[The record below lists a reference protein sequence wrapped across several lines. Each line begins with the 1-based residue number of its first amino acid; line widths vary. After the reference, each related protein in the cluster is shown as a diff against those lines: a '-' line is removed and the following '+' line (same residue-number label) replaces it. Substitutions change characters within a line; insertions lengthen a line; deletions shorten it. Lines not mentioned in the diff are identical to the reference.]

1 MLEILIGR
9 SQNGAE
15 GRDKVGLGSI
25 RRPVI
30 GLALGGGAA
39 RGFAHIGIVRTLI
52 AHGIVP
58 NVVVGTSIGAVVGGA
73 YAAGHLD
80 TLEEWARS
88 LQPRNILGYLDIRLN
103 GSGLIGGDKLAAQLE
118 AAIGPTLIEDLPLK
132 FATVATEVRTG
143 HEIWLTH
150 GRMVE
155 AMRASYA
162 LPGIFSPVL
171 VGDRW
176 LVDGAMVNP
185 VPVSA
190 ARALGAEIVIAANLS
205 SDVFTH
211 STTIYSHGAPPVAP
225 EVVAEPPP
233 PPKRG
238 FGKLFSAERTMKRE
252 FFGGGGRPGISSV
265 MVDAFNI
272 MQDRIT
278 RARLAGDPP
287 DLLISPRVGQI
298 GWFDFHR
305 ASDLIAFGARA
316 AERAID
322 SIQEAIHILAP
333 AGRPGPEAD
342 SKPGPVADAE
352 AVNRL
357 APPRSGGL
365 DVVAQRFLLHL
376 VFADPPLDDVADR
389 DQADNPFVLDH
400 RQMPEFAQR
409 HHFHDRGDRIGRPA
423 TDDLARHHRADRLV
437 EHASA
442 AIAEHADD
450 VALRQDAFDAA
461 FAHHQYGAD
470 FPLPQNLDRSRKLC
484 ARLDALDVMSF
495 GIEDCTYRHCRLP
508 EADRALERARSL
520 FP

>member
-1 MLEILIGR
+1 MLENLRGR
-9 SQNGAE
+9 GQGGLD
-15 GRDKVGLGSI
+15 GRDKVGLGST

-39 RGFAHIGIVRTLI
+39 RGFAHIGIVRTLV

-58 NVVVGTSIGAVVGGA
+58 NIVVGTSIGAVVGGA

-118 AAIGPTLIEDLPLK
+118 AAIGQTLIEELPLK

-150 GRMVE
+150 GRMVD

-162 LPGIFSPVL
+162 LPGIFAPVL

-176 LVDGAMVNP
+176 LVDGALVNP

-190 ARALGAEIVIAANLS
+190 ARAFGAEIVIAANLS

-211 STTIYSHGAPPVAP
+211 STTIYSHGPSAEVTVAAAP
-225 EVVAEPPP
+225 EPLIEAP

-238 FGKLFSAERTMKRE
+238 FGKFFSPERTVKRE
-252 FFGGGGRPGISSV
+252 FFGGGGRPGISTV

-305 ASDLIAFGARA
+305 ADDLIAHGARA
-316 AERAID
+316 AERAIE
-322 SIQEAIHILAP
+322 SIQEAIHVLAP
-333 AGRPGPEAD
+333 
-342 SKPGPVADAE
+342 
-352 AVNRL
+352 
-357 APPRSGGL
+357 
-365 DVVAQRFLLHL
+365 
-376 VFADPPLDDVADR
+376 
-389 DQADNPFVLDH
+389 
-400 RQMPEFAQR
+400 
-409 HHFHDRGDRIGRPA
+409 
-423 TDDLARHHRADRLV
+423 
-437 EHASA
+437 
-442 AIAEHADD
+442 
-450 VALRQDAFDAA
+450 
-461 FAHHQYGAD
+461 GA
-470 FPLPQNLDRSRKLC
+470 
-484 ARLDALDVMSF
+484 
-495 GIEDCTYRHCRLP
+495 
-508 EADRALERARSL
+508 
-520 FP
+520 

>member
-1 MLEILIGR
+1 VLDILIGR
-9 SQNGAE
+9 GQNGSN

-39 RGFAHIGIVRTLI
+39 RGLAHIGIVRTLI

-73 YAAGHLD
+73 YATGQLD
-80 TLEEWARS
+80 TLEEWARK
-88 LQPRNILGYLDIRLN
+88 LQPRNLLGYLDIRLN

-118 AAIGPTLIEDLPLK
+118 AAIGPILIEDLPMK

-150 GRMVE
+150 GRMVD

-176 LVDGAMVNP
+176 LVDGALVNP

-190 ARALGAEIVIAANLS
+190 ARAFGAEIVIAANLS
-205 SDVFTH
+205 SDIFAH
-211 STTIYSHGAPPVAP
+211 STTIYSHGPAAEVTVAVAP
-225 EVVAEPPP
+225 ETMIEAAA
-233 PPKRG
+233 PKRG
-238 FGKLFSAERTMKRE
+238 FGRLFSAERTMKRE
-252 FFGGGGRPGISSV
+252 FFGSAGRPGISSV

-287 DLLISPRVGQI
+287 DLLISPRVGEI

-305 ASDLIAFGARA
+305 ADDLIAHGTRA

-333 AGRPGPEAD
+333 AT
-342 SKPGPVADAE
+342 SW
-352 AVNRL
+352 
-357 APPRSGGL
+357 
-365 DVVAQRFLLHL
+365 
-376 VFADPPLDDVADR
+376 
-389 DQADNPFVLDH
+389 
-400 RQMPEFAQR
+400 
-409 HHFHDRGDRIGRPA
+409 PA
-423 TDDLARHHRADRLV
+423 
-437 EHASA
+437 A
-442 AIAEHADD
+442 AIEKM
-450 VALRQDAFDAA
+450 
-461 FAHHQYGAD
+461 
-470 FPLPQNLDRSRKLC
+470 P
-484 ARLDALDVMSF
+484 
-495 GIEDCTYRHCRLP
+495 
-508 EADRALERARSL
+508 
-520 FP
+520 

>member
-1 MLEILIGR
+1 LIRRG
-9 SQNGAE
+9 QNGPD
-15 GRDKVGLGSI
+15 GRDKVGLGSV

-88 LQPRNILGYLDIRLN
+88 LQPRSVLSYLDIRLN
-103 GSGLIGGDKLAAQLE
+103 GSGLIGGDKLASQLE
-118 AAIGPTLIEDLPLK
+118 AAIGQTLIEDLPLK

-150 GRMVE
+150 GRMVD

-162 LPGIFSPVL
+162 LPGIFAPVL

-176 LVDGAMVNP
+176 LVDGALVNP

-190 ARALGAEIVIAANLS
+190 ARAFGAEIVIAANLS
-205 SDVFTH
+205 SDVFAH
-211 STTIYSHGAPPVAP
+211 STTIYAHGPSAEVSVAVTP
-225 EVVAEPPP
+225 EAVIDPA

-238 FGKLFSAERTMKRE
+238 GFSRLFSPERTVKRE
-252 FFGGGGRPGISSV
+252 FFGSVGRPGISTV

-305 ASDLIAFGARA
+305 ADDLIAHGARA

-333 AGRPGPEAD
+333 ATAN
-342 SKPGPVADAE
+342 ADA
-352 AVNRL
+352 
-357 APPRSGGL
+357 
-365 DVVAQRFLLHL
+365 
-376 VFADPPLDDVADR
+376 
-389 DQADNPFVLDH
+389 
-400 RQMPEFAQR
+400 
-409 HHFHDRGDRIGRPA
+409 PA
-423 TDDLARHHRADRLV
+423 SKT
-437 EHASA
+437 
-442 AIAEHADD
+442 
-450 VALRQDAFDAA
+450 
-461 FAHHQYGAD
+461 
-470 FPLPQNLDRSRKLC
+470 P
-484 ARLDALDVMSF
+484 
-495 GIEDCTYRHCRLP
+495 
-508 EADRALERARSL
+508 
-520 FP
+520 

>member
-9 SQNGAE
+9 GKNSADVS
-15 GRDKVGLGSI
+15 DKVGLGSI

-39 RGFAHIGIVRTLI
+39 RGFAHIGIIRTLI

-88 LQPRNILGYLDIRLN
+88 LQPRSILGYLDIRLN
-103 GSGLIGGDKLAAQLE
+103 RSGLIGGEKLAAHLE
-118 AAIGPTLIEDLPLK
+118 AAIGQILIEELPLK

-150 GRMVE
+150 GRMVH

-176 LVDGAMVNP
+176 LVDGALVNP

-211 STTIYSHGAPPVAP
+211 STTIYSHGAPADAP
-225 EVVAEPPP
+225 QAVTEPA

-238 FGKLFSAERTMKRE
+238 LGKLFSPERTVKRE
-252 FFGGGGRPGISSV
+252 FFGSGGRPGISSV

-287 DLLISPRVGQI
+287 DLLISPRVDRI

-305 ASDLIAFGARA
+305 ADDLIAFGARA

-333 AGRPGPEAD
+333 GAAG
-342 SKPGPVADAE
+342 
-352 AVNRL
+352 
-357 APPRSGGL
+357 
-365 DVVAQRFLLHL
+365 
-376 VFADPPLDDVADR
+376 
-389 DQADNPFVLDH
+389 
-400 RQMPEFAQR
+400 
-409 HHFHDRGDRIGRPA
+409 DRGP
-423 TDDLARHHRADRLV
+423 
-437 EHASA
+437 
-442 AIAEHADD
+442 
-450 VALRQDAFDAA
+450 
-461 FAHHQYGAD
+461 
-470 FPLPQNLDRSRKLC
+470 
-484 ARLDALDVMSF
+484 
-495 GIEDCTYRHCRLP
+495 
-508 EADRALERARSL
+508 
-520 FP
+520 

>member
-1 MLEILIGR
+1 MLENLIGR
-9 SQNGAE
+9 GQAGA
-15 GRDKVGLGSI
+15 GDKIGVGQV

-58 NVVVGTSIGAVVGGA
+58 NIVVGTSIGAVVGGA

-88 LQPRNILGYLDIRLN
+88 LQPRSVLSYLDIRLN
-103 GSGLIGGDKLAAQLE
+103 GSGLIGGTKLAAELE
-118 AAIGPTLIEDLPLK
+118 ASIGPTLIEDLPIK

-176 LVDGAMVNP
+176 LVDGALVNP

-190 ARALGAEIVIAANLS
+190 ARAFGAEIVIAANLS
-205 SDVFTH
+205 SDVFAH
-211 STTIYSHGAPPVAP
+211 STTIYSHGQAAELTVSVEPEPVVEP
-225 EVVAEPPP
+225 E

-238 FGKLFSAERTMKRE
+238 FGKFFSAERTMKRE
-252 FFGGGGRPGISSV
+252 FFGSSTRPGISTV

-305 ASDLIAFGARA
+305 ADDVIAHGARA
-316 AERAID
+316 AERAIV
-322 SIQEAIHILAP
+322 SIQEAIH
-333 AGRPGPEAD
+333 
-342 SKPGPVADAE
+342 V
-352 AVNRL
+352 L
-357 APPRSGGL
+357 APPS
-365 DVVAQRFLLHL
+365 
-376 VFADPPLDDVADR
+376 
-389 DQADNPFVLDH
+389 
-400 RQMPEFAQR
+400 E
-409 HHFHDRGDRIGRPA
+409 
-423 TDDLARHHRADRLV
+423 
-437 EHASA
+437 
-442 AIAEHADD
+442 
-450 VALRQDAFDAA
+450 
-461 FAHHQYGAD
+461 
-470 FPLPQNLDRSRKLC
+470 
-484 ARLDALDVMSF
+484 
-495 GIEDCTYRHCRLP
+495 
-508 EADRALERARSL
+508 
-520 FP
+520 

>member
-1 MLEILIGR
+1 VLEILIGR
-9 SQNGAE
+9 SQNGTE

-39 RGFAHIGIVRTLI
+39 RGFAHIGIIRTLI

-176 LVDGAMVNP
+176 LVDGALVNP

-211 STTIYSHGAPPVAP
+211 STTVYSHGAPAEAP
-225 EVVAEPPP
+225 EVTVEPA

-238 FGKLFSAERTMKRE
+238 FGRLFSAERTVKRE

-305 ASDLIAFGARA
+305 ADDLIAFGARA

-333 AGRPGPEAD
+333 APGKAGAAAD
-342 SKPGPVADAE
+342 KTP
-352 AVNRL
+352 
-357 APPRSGGL
+357 
-365 DVVAQRFLLHL
+365 
-376 VFADPPLDDVADR
+376 
-389 DQADNPFVLDH
+389 
-400 RQMPEFAQR
+400 
-409 HHFHDRGDRIGRPA
+409 
-423 TDDLARHHRADRLV
+423 
-437 EHASA
+437 
-442 AIAEHADD
+442 
-450 VALRQDAFDAA
+450 
-461 FAHHQYGAD
+461 
-470 FPLPQNLDRSRKLC
+470 
-484 ARLDALDVMSF
+484 
-495 GIEDCTYRHCRLP
+495 
-508 EADRALERARSL
+508 
-520 FP
+520 

>member
-1 MLEILIGR
+1 MLDILIGR
-9 SQNGAE
+9 GQNGPN

-39 RGFAHIGIVRTLI
+39 RGFAHIGIVRTLV

-58 NVVVGTSIGAVVGGA
+58 DVVVGTSIGAVVGGA

-88 LQPRNILGYLDIRLN
+88 LQRRNILGYLDIRLN

-118 AAIGPTLIEDLPLK
+118 AAIGQVLIEDLPLK

-150 GRMVE
+150 GRMVD
-155 AMRASYA
+155 AVRASYA

-176 LVDGAMVNP
+176 LVDGALVNP

-190 ARALGAEIVIAANLS
+190 ARAFGAEIVIAANLS

-211 STTIYSHGAPPVAP
+211 STTIYAHGPSADVP
-225 EVVAEPPP
+225 EAIIESA

-298 GWFDFHR
+298 GWFDFHC
-305 ASDLIAFGARA
+305 ADDLIAYGARA

-333 AGRPGPEAD
+333 GAREPG
-342 SKPGPVADAE
+342 
-352 AVNRL
+352 
-357 APPRSGGL
+357 
-365 DVVAQRFLLHL
+365 
-376 VFADPPLDDVADR
+376 
-389 DQADNPFVLDH
+389 
-400 RQMPEFAQR
+400 
-409 HHFHDRGDRIGRPA
+409 
-423 TDDLARHHRADRLV
+423 
-437 EHASA
+437 A
-442 AIAEHADD
+442 AIDK
-450 VALRQDAFDAA
+450 
-461 FAHHQYGAD
+461 
-470 FPLPQNLDRSRKLC
+470 LP
-484 ARLDALDVMSF
+484 
-495 GIEDCTYRHCRLP
+495 
-508 EADRALERARSL
+508 
-520 FP
+520 

>member
-1 MLEILIGR
+1 LIGR
-9 SQNGAE
+9 GQNGSN

-39 RGFAHIGIVRTLI
+39 RGLAHIGIVRTLV

-80 TLEEWARS
+80 TLEEWARR
-88 LQPRNILGYLDIRLN
+88 LQPRNILSYLDIRLN

-118 AAIGPTLIEDLPLK
+118 AAIGPTLIEDLPVK

-150 GRMVE
+150 GRIVE

-176 LVDGAMVNP
+176 LVDGALVNP
-185 VPVSA
+185 VPVSV
-190 ARALGAEIVIAANLS
+190 ARAFGAEIVIAANLS
-205 SDVFTH
+205 SDIFAH
-211 STTIYSHGAPPVAP
+211 GTTIYSHGPAAEVTVAVAP
-225 EVVAEPPP
+225 ETMIGPAA
-233 PPKRG
+233 PKRG
-238 FGKLFSAERTMKRE
+238 FGRLFSAERTMKRE
-252 FFGGGGRPGISSV
+252 FFGSAGRPGISSV

-287 DLLISPRVGQI
+287 DLLISPRVGEI

-305 ASDLIAFGARA
+305 ADDLIAHGTRA

-333 AGRPGPEAD
+333 APSGP
-342 SKPGPVADAE
+342 
-352 AVNRL
+352 
-357 APPRSGGL
+357 
-365 DVVAQRFLLHL
+365 
-376 VFADPPLDDVADR
+376 
-389 DQADNPFVLDH
+389 
-400 RQMPEFAQR
+400 
-409 HHFHDRGDRIGRPA
+409 
-423 TDDLARHHRADRLV
+423 T
-437 EHASA
+437 A
-442 AIAEHADD
+442 AIEKM
-450 VALRQDAFDAA
+450 
-461 FAHHQYGAD
+461 
-470 FPLPQNLDRSRKLC
+470 P
-484 ARLDALDVMSF
+484 
-495 GIEDCTYRHCRLP
+495 
-508 EADRALERARSL
+508 
-520 FP
+520 

>member
-1 MLEILIGR
+1 MLVVGSGR
-9 SQNGAE
+9 LRPECIACARRRISVLDNWM
-15 GRDKVGLGSI
+15 GRGQKGSDSPDKVGLGSI

-73 YAAGHLD
+73 YASGHLD

-118 AAIGPTLIEDLPLK
+118 AAIGQTLIEELPLK

-150 GRMVE
+150 GRMVD

-162 LPGIFSPVL
+162 LPVRFSTEL
-171 VGDRW
+171 VGDGW
-176 LVDGAMVNP
+176 LVDGALVNP

-211 STTIYSHGAPPVAP
+211 STTIYSHGPST
-225 EVVAEPPP
+225 EVSGAGVLEVMIEPA

-238 FGKLFSAERTMKRE
+238 FGKFFSPERTMKRE
-252 FFGGGGRPGISSV
+252 FFGSGGRPGISTV

-287 DLLISPRVGQI
+287 DLLISPPVGP
-298 GWFDFHR
+298 
-305 ASDLIAFGARA
+305 IAC
-316 AERAID
+316 
-322 SIQEAIHILAP
+322 
-333 AGRPGPEAD
+333 GR
-342 SKPGPVADAE
+342 
-352 AVNRL
+352 L
-357 APPRSGGL
+357 
-365 DVVAQRFLLHL
+365 
-376 VFADPPLDDVADR
+376 
-389 DQADNPFVLDH
+389 
-400 RQMPEFAQR
+400 
-409 HHFHDRGDRIGRPA
+409 
-423 TDDLARHHRADRLV
+423 HHR
-437 EHASA
+437 
-442 AIAEHADD
+442 
-450 VALRQDAFDAA
+450 
-461 FAHHQYGAD
+461 
-470 FPLPQNLDRSRKLC
+470 
-484 ARLDALDVMSF
+484 
-495 GIEDCTYRHCRLP
+495 
-508 EADRALERARSL
+508 
-520 FP
+520 

>member
-1 MLEILIGR
+1 MG
-9 SQNGAE
+9 SGQNGTNE
-15 GRDKVGLGSI
+15 PDKVGLGSI

-39 RGFAHIGIVRTLI
+39 RGLAHIGIVRSLI

-58 NVVVGTSIGAVVGGA
+58 NVVVGTSIGAVVGGS

-118 AAIGPTLIEDLPLK
+118 AALGRTEIEALPLK

-162 LPGIFSPVL
+162 LPGIFAPVL

-176 LVDGAMVNP
+176 LVDGALVNP

-205 SDVFTH
+205 SDVFAH
-211 STTIYSHGAPPVAP
+211 ATTVYAHGATAPVVPEVAA
-225 EVVAEPPP
+225 EVVA
-233 PPKRG
+233 PKRG
-238 FGKLFSAERTMKRE
+238 FSKFFSPERTVKRE
-252 FFGGGGRPGISSV
+252 FFGGGGRPGISTV

-287 DLLISPRVGQI
+287 DLLITPRVGQI

-305 ASDLIAFGARA
+305 ADDLIAHGARA
-316 AERAID
+316 AERAIE
-322 SIQEAIHILAP
+322 SIQEAIAILP
-333 AGRPGPEAD
+333 PGAGEPDPVEK
-342 SKPGPVADAE
+342 KP
-352 AVNRL
+352 
-357 APPRSGGL
+357 
-365 DVVAQRFLLHL
+365 
-376 VFADPPLDDVADR
+376 
-389 DQADNPFVLDH
+389 
-400 RQMPEFAQR
+400 
-409 HHFHDRGDRIGRPA
+409 
-423 TDDLARHHRADRLV
+423 
-437 EHASA
+437 
-442 AIAEHADD
+442 
-450 VALRQDAFDAA
+450 
-461 FAHHQYGAD
+461 
-470 FPLPQNLDRSRKLC
+470 
-484 ARLDALDVMSF
+484 
-495 GIEDCTYRHCRLP
+495 
-508 EADRALERARSL
+508 
-520 FP
+520 

>member
-1 MLEILIGR
+1 VLDILIGR
-9 SQNGAE
+9 SPNGADD
-15 GRDKVGLGSI
+15 RDKVGLGSI

-39 RGFAHIGIVRTLI
+39 RGFAHIGIVRTLL

-73 YAAGHLD
+73 YAAGQLD
-80 TLEEWARS
+80 TLEAWARS

-103 GSGLIGGDKLAAQLE
+103 GSGLIGGDRLASQLE
-118 AAIGPTLIEDLPLK
+118 AAIGPALIEELPLK

-150 GRMVE
+150 GRMVD

-176 LVDGAMVNP
+176 LVDGALVNP

-211 STTIYSHGAPPVAP
+211 ATTIYSHCAAADAP
-225 EVVAEPPP
+225 EPVIAPA

-238 FGKLFSAERTMKRE
+238 FGKLFSPERTMKRE

-287 DLLISPRVGQI
+287 DMLISPRVGQI

-305 ASDLIAFGARA
+305 AADLIAHGARA

-333 AGRPGPEAD
+333 PSA
-342 SKPGPVADAE
+342 KPGGE
-352 AVNRL
+352 
-357 APPRSGGL
+357 
-365 DVVAQRFLLHL
+365 
-376 VFADPPLDDVADR
+376 
-389 DQADNPFVLDH
+389 
-400 RQMPEFAQR
+400 
-409 HHFHDRGDRIGRPA
+409 
-423 TDDLARHHRADRLV
+423 
-437 EHASA
+437 
-442 AIAEHADD
+442 
-450 VALRQDAFDAA
+450 
-461 FAHHQYGAD
+461 
-470 FPLPQNLDRSRKLC
+470 
-484 ARLDALDVMSF
+484 
-495 GIEDCTYRHCRLP
+495 
-508 EADRALERARSL
+508 
-520 FP
+520 

>member
-1 MLEILIGR
+1 MLENLIGR
-9 SQNGAE
+9 GQNGPN

-150 GRMVE
+150 GRMVD

-176 LVDGAMVNP
+176 LVDGALVNP

-211 STTIYSHGAPPVAP
+211 STTIYSHGAAGRRRRKPPI
-225 EVVAEPPP
+225 EPA

-238 FGKLFSAERTMKRE
+238 FGRLFSPERTMKRE
-252 FFGGGGRPGISSV
+252 FFGGGGRPGISTV

-305 ASDLIAFGARA
+305 ADDLIAHGARA
-316 AERAID
+316 AERAIE

-333 AGRPGPEAD
+333 APAASRWPTEA
-342 SKPGPVADAE
+342 
-352 AVNRL
+352 
-357 APPRSGGL
+357 
-365 DVVAQRFLLHL
+365 
-376 VFADPPLDDVADR
+376 
-389 DQADNPFVLDH
+389 
-400 RQMPEFAQR
+400 
-409 HHFHDRGDRIGRPA
+409 
-423 TDDLARHHRADRLV
+423 
-437 EHASA
+437 
-442 AIAEHADD
+442 
-450 VALRQDAFDAA
+450 
-461 FAHHQYGAD
+461 
-470 FPLPQNLDRSRKLC
+470 
-484 ARLDALDVMSF
+484 
-495 GIEDCTYRHCRLP
+495 
-508 EADRALERARSL
+508 
-520 FP
+520 

>member
-1 MLEILIGR
+1 MLKSLIGHGGEA
-9 SQNGAE
+9 Q
-15 GRDKVGLGSI
+15 DKVGLGSL

-39 RGFAHIGIVRTLI
+39 RGFAHIGILRTLL

-73 YAAGHLD
+73 YAAGQLD
-80 TLEEWARS
+80 TLEEWARG
-88 LQPRNILGYLDIRLN
+88 LQRRNILGYLDIRLN
-103 GSGLIGGDKLAAQLE
+103 GSGLIGGDKLASQLE
-118 AAIGPTLIEDLPLK
+118 TAIGPTLIEDLPLK

-143 HEIWLTH
+143 HEIWLTR
-150 GRMVE
+150 GRMVD

-176 LVDGAMVNP
+176 LVDGALVNP

-205 SDVFTH
+205 SDIF
-211 STTIYSHGAPPVAP
+211 STTIYAHGPTPRAP
-225 EVVAEPPP
+225 EPEVE

-238 FGKLFSAERTMKRE
+238 FGRLFSAERTVKRE

-287 DLLISPRVGQI
+287 DLLITPRVGQI

-305 ASDLIAFGARA
+305 ADDLIAHGARA

-322 SIQEAIHILAP
+322 SIQEAIHMLAP
-333 AGRPGPEAD
+333 VPGE
-342 SKPGPVADAE
+342 PGA
-352 AVNRL
+352 AVDKT
-357 APPRSGGL
+357 P
-365 DVVAQRFLLHL
+365 
-376 VFADPPLDDVADR
+376 
-389 DQADNPFVLDH
+389 
-400 RQMPEFAQR
+400 
-409 HHFHDRGDRIGRPA
+409 
-423 TDDLARHHRADRLV
+423 
-437 EHASA
+437 
-442 AIAEHADD
+442 
-450 VALRQDAFDAA
+450 
-461 FAHHQYGAD
+461 
-470 FPLPQNLDRSRKLC
+470 
-484 ARLDALDVMSF
+484 
-495 GIEDCTYRHCRLP
+495 
-508 EADRALERARSL
+508 
-520 FP
+520 

>member
-1 MLEILIGR
+1 VLDSLIGR
-9 SQNGAE
+9 GQNGSN

-39 RGFAHIGIVRTLI
+39 RGLAHIGIVRTLV

-73 YAAGHLD
+73 YATGHLD
-80 TLEEWARS
+80 TLEEWARR

-118 AAIGPTLIEDLPLK
+118 AAIGPILIEDLPMK

-176 LVDGAMVNP
+176 LVDGALVNP

-190 ARALGAEIVIAANLS
+190 ARAFGAEIVIAANLS
-205 SDVFTH
+205 SDIFAH
-211 STTIYSHGAPPVAP
+211 STTIYSHGPSAEVTVAVAP
-225 EVVAEPPP
+225 ETMTEQPAA
-233 PPKRG
+233 PKRG
-238 FGKLFSAERTMKRE
+238 LGRLFSAERNVKRE
-252 FFGGGGRPGISSV
+252 FFGSGGRPGISSV

-305 ASDLIAFGARA
+305 ADDLIAHGTRA

-333 AGRPGPEAD
+333 APSGP
-342 SKPGPVADAE
+342 
-352 AVNRL
+352 
-357 APPRSGGL
+357 
-365 DVVAQRFLLHL
+365 
-376 VFADPPLDDVADR
+376 
-389 DQADNPFVLDH
+389 
-400 RQMPEFAQR
+400 
-409 HHFHDRGDRIGRPA
+409 
-423 TDDLARHHRADRLV
+423 T
-437 EHASA
+437 A
-442 AIAEHADD
+442 AIEKM
-450 VALRQDAFDAA
+450 
-461 FAHHQYGAD
+461 
-470 FPLPQNLDRSRKLC
+470 P
-484 ARLDALDVMSF
+484 
-495 GIEDCTYRHCRLP
+495 
-508 EADRALERARSL
+508 
-520 FP
+520 

>member
-1 MLEILIGR
+1 MLDNWMGR
-9 SQNGAE
+9 GQKGSDT
-15 GRDKVGLGSI
+15 RDKVGLGSI

-58 NVVVGTSIGAVVGGA
+58 DVVVGTSIGAVIGGA

-88 LQPRNILGYLDIRLN
+88 LQPRNILSYLDIRLN
-103 GSGLIGGDKLAAQLE
+103 GSGLIGGDKLASQLE
-118 AAIGPTLIEDLPLK
+118 AAIGPTLIEDLPVK

-150 GRMVE
+150 GRMVD

-176 LVDGAMVNP
+176 LVDGALVNP

-211 STTIYSHGAPPVAP
+211 STTIYSHGPSAEVAAPAAP
-225 EVVAEPPP
+225 ALAIEPA

-238 FGKLFSAERTMKRE
+238 FGKFFSPERTMKRE
-252 FFGGGGRPGISSV
+252 FFGSAGRPGISTV

-287 DLLISPRVGQI
+287 DMLITPRVGQI

-305 ASDLIAFGARA
+305 ADDLIGFGTRA

-322 SIQEAIHILAP
+322 SIQEAIHILSP
-333 AGRPGPEAD
+333 GSPEPRAGVDKQP
-342 SKPGPVADAE
+342 
-352 AVNRL
+352 
-357 APPRSGGL
+357 
-365 DVVAQRFLLHL
+365 
-376 VFADPPLDDVADR
+376 
-389 DQADNPFVLDH
+389 
-400 RQMPEFAQR
+400 
-409 HHFHDRGDRIGRPA
+409 
-423 TDDLARHHRADRLV
+423 
-437 EHASA
+437 
-442 AIAEHADD
+442 
-450 VALRQDAFDAA
+450 
-461 FAHHQYGAD
+461 
-470 FPLPQNLDRSRKLC
+470 
-484 ARLDALDVMSF
+484 
-495 GIEDCTYRHCRLP
+495 
-508 EADRALERARSL
+508 
-520 FP
+520 